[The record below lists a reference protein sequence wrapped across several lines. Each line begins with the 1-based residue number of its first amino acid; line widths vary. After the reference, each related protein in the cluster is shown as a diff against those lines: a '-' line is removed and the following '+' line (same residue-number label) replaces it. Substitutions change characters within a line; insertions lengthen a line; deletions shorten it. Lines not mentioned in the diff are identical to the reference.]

1 MSKGFFFPAGIFFSL
16 FVCCKNKKLRC
27 ERRNEVWFGF
37 QVSSFLSA
45 LYVEHVGNFFQWV
58 THRGKTCMQFRMSS
72 EVRIEAKRK
81 GLMKKITV
89 RSKKFQKKSELRE
102 NFRKNFKEVVYQKN
116 MQKKFESFKN
126 ILKSLKAGILGIKNI
141 LQKIPK
147 KFFC

>member
-37 QVSSFLSA
+37 QVSSFMSA

-58 THRGKTCMQFRMSS
+58 THRGKTCMQFRTSS

-89 RSKKFQKKSELRE
+89 RSKKSQLRE
-102 NFRKNFKEVVYQKN
+102 NFRKIFKEVVNQKI

-147 KFFC
+147 KFLC